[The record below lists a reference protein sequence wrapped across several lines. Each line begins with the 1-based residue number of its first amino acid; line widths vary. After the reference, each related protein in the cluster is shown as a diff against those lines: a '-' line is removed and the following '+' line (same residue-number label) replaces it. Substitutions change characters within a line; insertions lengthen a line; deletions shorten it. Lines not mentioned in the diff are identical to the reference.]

1 MTASWKCLMDPTD
14 SAARLSRIPA
24 NCKRIHL
31 MGIGGTAMAALAGM
45 LKDSGFDVGGS
56 DNELYEPTA
65 SLLKSLGIAGK
76 AGFAPANLNPPPDLV
91 VVGNVIT
98 RSNPEAQALL
108 QSPIAYVSMPEALW
122 HFFLSRRC
130 PLMVCGTHGKTTST
144 SLMAQVLIAA
154 GRDPGVLI
162 GGVSLNLGSNYYLG
176 AGRYFAIEGDEYDTA
191 FFDKGPKFL
200 HYRAQGAIMTSLEF
214 DHADIY
220 RDLDHVKSAFEA
232 MVLGQDKSAAL
243 AVCADYPAALEVAA
257 ASRARRLDYGLDAGE
272 FRAADIRAD
281 SAGTHFNVTRGAQV
295 LARDLLVPLW
305 GIMNVANALGVYV
318 LLREF
323 GLTDAEIA
331 HGLASFKGVA
341 RRQQLVG
348 AAGGVTV
355 IDDFA
360 HHPTAIAAT
369 LAALSDRYPNCR
381 ILAAFEPRSNTSR
394 RNVFQSEFARAFDR
408 CARVYLAP
416 VYFKQNDPIAPG
428 ERLATDLLA
437 REITSRGPFAQACS
451 SNEEL
456 LQSLCTDAKPGDV
469 VAVMSNGPFD
479 NLKMKVLEELR
490 RRE

>member
-1 MTASWKCLMDPTD
+1 MEPTD
-14 SAARLSRIPA
+14 SAARLARVPA

-45 LKDSGFDVGGS
+45 LKERGFAVSGS

-65 SLLKSLGIAGK
+65 SLLRRLNIDARR
-76 AGFAPANLNPPPDLV
+76 GFAPANLQPPPDLV

-98 RSNPEAQALL
+98 RNNPEAAALL
-108 QSPIAYVSMPEALW
+108 QSAVPYVSMPEALW
-122 HFFLSRRC
+122 HFFLRARC

-144 SLMAQVLIAA
+144 SLMAQVLVAA

-162 GGVSLNLGSNYYLG
+162 GGMSLNLGANYYLG
-176 AGRYFAIEGDEYDTA
+176 AGRYFVIEGDEYDTA

-200 HYRAQGAIMTSLEF
+200 HYRPQGAVLTSLEF

-220 RDLDHVKSAFEA
+220 RDLAHVKSAFEA
-232 MVLGQDKSAAL
+232 MVVRQDKTAVL

-257 ASRARRLDYGLDAGE
+257 KSPARRIDYGVRAGQ
-272 FRAADIRAD
+272 FQPADVRAD
-281 SAGTHFNVTRGAQV
+281 SAGTHFSVRRGDRIV
-295 LARDLLVPLW
+295 ARDLMVPLW
-305 GIMNVANALGVYV
+305 GAMNVANALGVYV

-323 GLTDAEIA
+323 GLADAEIA

-341 RRQQLVG
+341 RRQELVG
-348 AAGGVTV
+348 EADGVTV

-360 HHPTAIAAT
+360 HHPTAIAVT
-369 LAALSDRYPNCR
+369 LAALADRYPGRR

-394 RNVFQSEFARAFDR
+394 RNVFQSDFARAFDR
-408 CARVYLAP
+408 AARVYLAP
-416 VYFKQNDPIAPG
+416 VYFKENDPIAPA
-428 ERLATDLLA
+428 ERLATDVLA
-437 REITSRGPFAQACS
+437 REIAGRGPAAMACS

-456 LQSLCTDAKPGDV
+456 LHALCVDAKAGDV

-479 NLKMKVLEELR
+479 NLKLRLLEALR
-490 RRE
+490 RR